1 MEIFVLL
8 MVTHRAE
15 NGEWVVNCCLNSAVK
30 GLQLVDL
37 SSMSLGDTS
46 KHSLSMRL
54 PSTLS
59 VVLFGQED
67 RKLGSSG
74 ARIGTTVDCEL
85 VNEVVERGANSSSN
99 LACVNSPT
107 SAQGLF
113 ECETQTGSVA
123 SYLIGDLVRASC
135 DVIGR
140 VELEGVELFLRSR
153 QLLSTT
159 GEVSA

>member
-1 MEIFVLL
+1 MRHAKSERLHHSDGDMEIFVLL

-74 ARIGTTVDCEL
+74 ARIGTT
-85 VNEVVERGANSSSN
+85 SI
-99 LACVNSPT
+99 
-107 SAQGLF
+107 
-113 ECETQTGSVA
+113 A
-123 SYLIGDLVRASC
+123 SW
-135 DVIGR
+135 
-140 VELEGVELFLRSR
+140 
-153 QLLSTT
+153 
-159 GEVSA
+159 